1 MQSVVKKWFKDK
13 NFGFIE
19 NGAGPDI
26 LVRKPDLVNCAFLRV
41 GATVEFECHPDKKGL
56 VAKQVKLKREQQND
70 RQGGQGGGQGGQGGY
85 GGNRSSGGH
94 YFGVMT

>member
-13 NFGFIE
+13 NFGFID
-19 NGAGPDI
+19 NGEGPDV

-70 RQGGQGGGQGGQGGY
+70 RQGGGGKGY